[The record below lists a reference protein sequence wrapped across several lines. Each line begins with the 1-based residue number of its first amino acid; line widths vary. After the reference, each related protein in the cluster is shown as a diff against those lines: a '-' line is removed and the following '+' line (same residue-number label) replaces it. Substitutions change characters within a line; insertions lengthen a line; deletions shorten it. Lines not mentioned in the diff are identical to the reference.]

1 MNAPAKSDTHV
12 LYRFYDAN
20 SVLLYI
26 GITRNPPARFK
37 GHATEKAWWDMVAHI
52 KMQNFDS
59 RDELSEAERHAIITE
74 VPRYNVTHNDRR
86 KDLNS
91 DPMYKAAMNAL
102 ENLMDLARDE
112 LHEIESDGAPERLIE
127 DGEDPDA
134 VTEITRIDL
143 LRHNAKVWSAAVNE
157 HLSRLREI
165 RAAFEMHAI
174 ATVSG
179 ADLEWL

>member
-1 MNAPAKSDTHV
+1 MSAPAKVDTHV

-37 GHATEKAWWDMVAHI
+37 GHATEKSWWDMVAHI
-52 KMQNFDS
+52 KMETLGS
-59 RDELSEAERHAIITE
+59 RDELAAAERYAIITE

-86 KDLNS
+86 KDLNA

-102 ENLMDLARDE
+102 ENLMDLTRYE
-112 LHEIESDGAPERLIE
+112 LHEIQSDGAPERLLG

-134 VTEITRIDL
+134 VTEITRIGL
-143 LRHNAKVWSAAVNE
+143 LRHNTKVWSDAVNE
-157 HLSRLREI
+157 HMSRLREI